1 MNELSFIL
9 IIFLAMMS
17 PGPDWALIFQVSLS
31 RGRMAGTAVAM
42 GIALG
47 IACHTGVALILVN
60 WLSGATPDWYEILR
74 WAGAAYLLWLGWVI
88 WKSAS
93 AGALEE
99 VGAGFDQLQIQEWA
113 SLLFKGWMC
122 NLTNAK
128 AFLFMAT
135 LFTQWNDPAS
145 SQSIEPWKL
154 GTIVILETLIVWT
167 AFAWVIGASWIRKF
181 LSRFRVWLDR
191 SLAVALWMVAL
202 ALALQ

>member
-1 MNELSFIL
+1 MNEFSFIL

-31 RGRMAGTAVAM
+31 RGRIAGTAVAA

-47 IACHTGVALILVN
+47 ITCHTGVALILVN
-60 WLSGATPDWYEILR
+60 WLSGATPGWYEALR
-74 WAGAAYLLWLGWVI
+74 WAGATYLVWLGWII
-88 WKSAS
+88 WKSTS

-99 VGAGFDQLQIQEWA
+99 TRGNQSQIKRSEWLQLLA
-113 SLLFKGWMC
+113 RGWIC

-128 AFLFMAT
+128 AFLFITT

-145 SQSIEPWKL
+145 SQSIAPWKL
-154 GTIVILETLIVWT
+154 GAILILETLIVWT